1 MAAFNSNFMEERK
14 HSESH
19 VFIACLLGAKL
30 GLNYITTMILIILTK
45 NVILL
50 LLLTS
55 VHLICY
61 SKSFLM
67 SAICSNETPKLKIT

>member
-1 MAAFNSNFMEERK
+1 MAAFNGNFMEERK

-30 GLNYITTMILIILTK
+30 DLNYITTMILAK

-55 VHLICY
+55 VHLI
-61 SKSFLM
+61 
-67 SAICSNETPKLKIT
+67 

>member
-30 GLNYITTMILIILTK
+30 GLNYITTMILIILTVMFS
-45 NVILL
+45 NTR
-50 LLLTS
+50 LT
-55 VHLICY
+55 
-61 SKSFLM
+61 
-67 SAICSNETPKLKIT
+67 

>member
-19 VFIACLLGAKL
+19 VLIVYLLDAKF

-55 VHLICY
+55 LHLIQMYLLSADVGSY
-61 SKSFLM
+61 SD
-67 SAICSNETPKLKIT
+67 AQH

>member
-55 VHLICY
+55 VHLIQMYC
-61 SKSFLM
+61 LQM
-67 SAICSNETPKLKIT
+67 